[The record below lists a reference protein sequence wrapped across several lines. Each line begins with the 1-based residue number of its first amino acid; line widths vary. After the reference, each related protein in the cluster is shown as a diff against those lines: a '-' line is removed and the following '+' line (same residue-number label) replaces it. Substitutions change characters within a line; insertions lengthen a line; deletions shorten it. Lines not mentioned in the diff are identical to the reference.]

1 MSEIKTIQFKI
12 EGMDCADCALK
23 IEKRVAQLPGV
34 KQAKVDFIQAR
45 LEVQYLAEPM
55 DVQTIRD
62 AVNKMGYVITEAN
75 PLQQTTLIVAGMD
88 CPDES
93 RPIEARLKKMAGI
106 ESIQFNLVANQL
118 IVAHRCPVGE
128 IQRALA
134 ELGFRAEL
142 AEQASRPAES
152 SFWQRQKML
161 ILTVIS
167 GVFAVVGGMLRYLQ
181 IDDRIAIPILFIAVI
196 AGGWH
201 IFKKGWA
208 EARHLTLGMNFL
220 MSIAVIGAMIIG
232 EWSEAAMVIFLF
244 ALAQLLESY
253 SLDRARKSIQSLM
266 SLAPNVAL
274 LKDASGEKLVPVEQ
288 IAIGDIIV
296 IRPGERIPMDG
307 KVVAGSS
314 FVNQSPI
321 TGESLPV
328 AKSLDDEVFAGS
340 INEKGTL
347 EVRVTKKFAD
357 STLSR
362 IIHLVEQA
370 QAKKAPT
377 QSFVE
382 RFARYYTPAVVTL
395 AVLLAIVPPLMFHGT
410 FTEWFYRAL
419 VLLVISCPCAL
430 VISTP
435 VTIVSGLTNAA
446 RNGIL
451 IKGGAYLENFSRLQ
465 ALAFDK
471 TGTLT
476 LGQPRVQAII
486 PINDFSETEILTIA
500 ASLESRSEHPLAQAI
515 TDYAQA
521 KGIAIRPIE
530 AFESLT
536 GKGVRASIDGT
547 TYLIGNHRLFEE
559 NGWCEAEIHE
569 HLEGLERKNY
579 SAIILGKQE
588 KVLGIIAVA
597 DALRPETAEAIQ
609 SLHRSGIHRTIMLT
623 GDNFQTAEAIAQEV
637 GIDEFYAE
645 LLPEDKVAAIQR
657 LLKKYDQVA
666 MVGDGIND
674 APALATATMGISM
687 GGSGTDTALE
697 TADIVLMK
705 DDLGKLA
712 YLKRLSRKT
721 GRIIRQN
728 IFTALFLKAIFVA
741 LAIPGLAT
749 LWMAVFADMG
759 ASLMVVFNGLRALN
773 GGKK

>member
-1 MSEIKTIQFKI
+1 MAEGKTVRFKI
-12 EGMDCADCALK
+12 EGMDCADCAVT
-23 IEKRVAQLPGV
+23 IEKQVAQLPGV
-34 KQAKVDFIQAR
+34 KQATVDVIQAR
-45 LEVQYLAEPM
+45 L
-55 DVQTIRD
+55 DVQIQD
-62 AVNKMGYVITEAN
+62 ELLAPAEIQEAVSQIGYSITELM
-75 PLQQTTLIVAGMD
+75 PLQRTTLFVAGMD

-93 RPIEARLKKMAGI
+93 RPIEARLKKLRGV
-106 ESIQFNLVANQL
+106 ETVQFNLMANQL
-118 IVAHRCPVGE
+118 IVSHRCPISD
-128 IQRALA
+128 IQQALE
-134 ELGFRAEL
+134 ELGFRSEL
-142 AEQASRPAES
+142 AERVGPPADS
-152 SFWQRQKML
+152 SFWQRHKLLM
-161 ILTVIS
+161 LTVIS
-167 GVFAVVGGMLRYLQ
+167 GVLAILGGTLRYFH
-181 IDDRIAIPILFIAVI
+181 IADRMAIPILFIAI
-196 AGGWH
+196 LAGGFH

-220 MSIAVIGAMIIG
+220 MSIAVVGAMIIG

-244 ALAQLLESY
+244 ALAQLLETY
-253 SLDRARKSIQSLM
+253 SLDRARKSIQRLM
-266 SLAPNVAL
+266 TLAPNVAL
-274 LKDASGEKLVPVEQ
+274 RKDESGEKLVSVDQ
-288 IAIGDIIV
+288 INLGDTII
-296 IRPGERIPMDG
+296 IKPGERIPMDG
-307 KVVAGSS
+307 RVIAGQS

-328 AKSLDDEVFAGS
+328 AKSLGDEVFAGS

-347 EVRVTKKFAD
+347 EVEVTKRFAD

-382 RFARYYTPAVVTL
+382 RFARYYTPAVVAL
-395 AVLLAIVPPLMFHGT
+395 AVLLAILPPVIFQGT

-451 IKGGAYLENFSRLQ
+451 IKGGAYLENFSRLK

-486 PINDFSETEILTIA
+486 PINNFAETEILTIA

-515 TDYAQA
+515 VDYAQA
-521 KGIAIRPIE
+521 QGIAPRSLE
-530 AFESLT
+530 HFESLT

-559 NGWCEAEIHE
+559 SGWCEAEIHE
-569 HLEGLERKNY
+569 HLERLERKNY
-579 SAIILGKQE
+579 SAIILGQE
-588 KVLGIIAVA
+588 KKILGIIAIS
-597 DALRPETAEAIQ
+597 DALRPDVVRAIHD
-609 SLHRSGIHRTIMLT
+609 LHRSGIERTIMLT

-637 GIDEFYAE
+637 GIDEFQAE
-645 LLPEDKVAAIQR
+645 LLPEDKAVAIKQ
-657 LLKKYDQVA
+657 LLSQYDQVA

-687 GGSGTDTALE
+687 GGSGTDTAME

-712 YLKRLSRKT
+712 FLKDLSRKT
-721 GRIIRQN
+721 VRIVKQN
-728 IFTALFLKAIFVA
+728 IFTALSLKAIFVA

-759 ASLMVVFNGLRALN
+759 ASLIVVFNGLRALN
-773 GGKK
+773 GVAK